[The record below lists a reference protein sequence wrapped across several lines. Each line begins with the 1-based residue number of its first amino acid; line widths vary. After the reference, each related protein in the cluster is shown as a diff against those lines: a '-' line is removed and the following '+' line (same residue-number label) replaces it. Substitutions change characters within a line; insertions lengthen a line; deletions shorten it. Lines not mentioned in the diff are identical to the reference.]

1 MDPISNGQV
10 PPALAPEAPSTAS
23 PAGDLIKDADTST
36 FMVDVIEA
44 SRQVPIIVD
53 FWAPWC
59 GPCKQLTPAL
69 EKVVR
74 DAGGAVRLVKVNIDE
89 NQDIAAQ
96 LQIRSIPTIYAFRDG
111 QPVDG
116 FQGAQS
122 ESQIREFVKRLTG
135 GAAGDSPIAEAL
147 DAAEAQLAE
156 GDFQGAGGLFN
167 QILEREPVDARANAG
182 LLRCL
187 IGIDQVDEV
196 RAMLDGYTDELL
208 NSKEIQA
215 VVSALELADQSAEAG
230 DVSDLRQAIEADP
243 KNMQARLDLAMA
255 LYGNG
260 DREGA
265 VDELLESIR
274 VNRAWNEEAA
284 RKQLLKLFEAFGPT
298 DELTMDARRR
308 LSSVLFS

>member
-1 MDPISNGQV
+1 
-10 PPALAPEAPSTAS
+10 
-23 PAGDLIKDADTST
+23 
-36 FMVDVIEA
+36 
-44 SRQVPIIVD
+44 
-53 FWAPWC
+53 
-59 GPCKQLTPAL
+59 
-69 EKVVR
+69 
-74 DAGGAVRLVKVNIDE
+74 
-89 NQDIAAQ
+89 
-96 LQIRSIPTIYAFRDG
+96 
-111 QPVDG
+111 
-116 FQGAQS
+116 
-122 ESQIREFVKRLTG
+122 
-135 GAAGDSPIAEAL
+135 
-147 DAAEAQLAE
+147 
-156 GDFQGAGGLFN
+156 
-167 QILEREPVDARANAG
+167 
-182 LLRCL
+182 
-187 IGIDQVDEV
+187 
-196 RAMLDGYTDELL
+196 MLDGYTDELL